1 MGEEHRQ
8 FPITLLVMTLNEA
21 HSVARCLDSVPFAA
35 EKIVVDAGST
45 DDTAAIAQ
53 SHGARVV
60 RQDWLGFGPQRNF
73 ATTLAA
79 HDWILFLDAD
89 EALTPELAAEFGRR
103 LPDLLRSDAAG
114 AVLRRAAIYMG
125 APMRWY
131 RPMMGEQLGRFYHRR
146 RARWTDVR
154 VHERLVLHGPAV
166 TFDATFLHHQNPT
179 LVHKQLKVLRYAE
192 LKARD
197 WLEAGRRARMW
208 EVPFVF
214 AATFFKDYVLRLA
227 FLDGWRGY
235 VVAHTA
241 ATYAVYK
248 RLRHFEMLANP
259 ASRDSADRLLKAHRL
274 DR

>member
-1 MGEEHRQ
+1 MGESHRP
-8 FPITLLVMTLNEA
+8 FPVTLLVMTLNEA
-21 HSVARCLDSVPFAA
+21 HTIARCLDSVPFAA
-35 EKIVVDAGST
+35 EKVVVDAGST
-45 DDTAAIAQ
+45 DETVAVAQ
-53 SHGARVV
+53 AHGARVV

-73 ATTLAA
+73 ATTQAA

-89 EALTPELAAEFGRR
+89 EALSPELAAEFGRR
-103 LPDLLRSDAAG
+103 LPELLASDAAG

-131 RPMMGEQLGRFYHRR
+131 RPMMGEKLGRFYHRR

-154 VHERLVLHGPAV
+154 VHESLVFDGRAV

-179 LVHKQLKVLRYAE
+179 LAHKQLKVLRYSE

-197 WLEAGRRARMW
+197 WLAAGRGARMW
-208 EVPFVF
+208 EIPFVF
-214 AATFFKDYVLRLA
+214 AGTFFKDYVLRLA
-227 FLDGWRGY
+227 CLDGWRGF

-248 RLRHFEMLANP
+248 RLRYFEMLANP
-259 ASRDSADRLLKAHRL
+259 ESRDSADRLLKAHGL

>member
-1 MGEEHRQ
+1 MGEDRRP
-8 FPITLLVMTLNEA
+8 FPVTLLVMTLNEA
-21 HSVARCLDSVPFAA
+21 HTIARCLDSVPFAA

-45 DDTAAIAQ
+45 DDTVAVAQ
-53 SHGARVV
+53 AHGARVV
-60 RQDWLGFGPQRNF
+60 RQSWLGFGPQRNF
-73 ATTLAA
+73 ATTQAT

-89 EALTPELAAEFGRR
+89 EELTPALAAEFVRR
-103 LPDLLRSDAAG
+103 LPAVLDSGAAG

-131 RPMMGEQLGRFYHRR
+131 RPMMGEKLGRFYHRG
-146 RARWTDVR
+146 RARWTDAR
-154 VHERLVLHGPAV
+154 VHESLRFDGPAA
-166 TFDATFLHHQNPT
+166 TLDGTFLHHQNPT

-197 WLEAGRRARMW
+197 WLEAGRGARMW

-248 RLRHFEMLANP
+248 RLRYFEMRANP
-259 ASRDSADRLLKAHRL
+259 ASRESADRLLKSHQL